1 MGLIPMRTFF
11 IRCFL
16 LVLVSASCWAA
27 EPPANYVSLAKLQ
40 IGNLREV
47 PRFYD
52 GTPVPESFD
61 ATLVDI
67 LESAELKKN
76 AMAMAKFKYPD
87 LKECWVDIKA
97 RRQGPSRIIFIFGLG
112 EEPNY
117 TKVFLDCVLDA
128 FGEQRE
134 GIWEMERDIIKRR
147 RELHLESLKSKL
159 EDAERSLAKEK
170 TEATEKTVRTCKRAF
185 EVATDAQTRWELDM
199 AGRIDVISISE
210 RASRAYPE
218 QKK

>member
-1 MGLIPMRTFF
+1 MRAFF

-16 LVLVSASCWAA
+16 LVLASAGCWAV
-27 EPPANYVSLAKLQ
+27 EPPADYVSLAKLL
-40 IGNLREV
+40 IGNLQEE
-47 PRFYD
+47 PRFHD

-87 LKECWVDIKA
+87 LKECWVDIKVS
-97 RRQGPSRIIFIFGLG
+97 RQGPSRVIFIFGLG
-112 EEPNY
+112 EEPNF

-128 FGEQRE
+128 LCAQRE
-134 GIWEMERDIIKRR
+134 GMWEMEHDIIKSR
-147 RELHLESLKSKL
+147 RELHLEGLKSKL

-170 TEATEKTVRTCKRAF
+170 TEATEKAVKICKRAL

-199 AGRIDVISISE
+199 AGRIDVVSILE
-210 RASRAYPE
+210 RASKAYPE
-218 QKK
+218 QRK